1 MEYKSYHIVHYI
13 YIHQNTF
20 TDAEEIMLKWM
31 CDMKWCTNVDLF
43 VRLCPIMSLILII
56 DTNQPQQ
63 RYAVVLAEAAWAVCV
78 CVCVSFLLRCYAEGS
93 RYCFIFIIAL
103 LTAKSP
109 LLVALLY
116 AAVCLSWKCT
126 FMQSM
131 YVKNG
136 FCFFSCLLICHYV
149 ARAHLSFGYDVRQR
163 WLTIGLTMYCCLKC
177 CNELHAV
184 LQLLFVKQSCILL

>member
-20 TDAEEIMLKWM
+20 TDAEDIMLKWM

-78 CVCVSFLLRCYAEGS
+78 CVCVCVV
-93 RYCFIFIIAL
+93 
-103 LTAKSP
+103 
-109 LLVALLY
+109 LVALLCWRFSLLFHFYHRAVYCKKSVTCCVVVRSGVSLMEVHFY
-116 AAVCLSWKCT
+116 AVHVCKERFL
-126 FMQSM
+126 F
-131 YVKNG
+131 
-136 FCFFSCLLICHYV
+136 
-149 ARAHLSFGYDVRQR
+149 
-163 WLTIGLTMYCCLKC
+163 
-177 CNELHAV
+177 
-184 LQLLFVKQSCILL
+184 LQLPSYLSLCCKSTSVFWLRCSSAMVDYRLDYVLLFKML